1 MCAIHGYV
9 SSLYTR
15 AETNS
20 QVAEYSI
27 VYALAE
33 TDINS
38 QMRLPKKTIYM
49 NAAENNR
56 PISLYGTLEI
66 TQLKI

>member
-33 TDINS
+33 TAKF
-38 QMRLPKKTIYM
+38 L
-49 NAAENNR
+49 AEYLHQNK
-56 PISLYGTLEI
+56 ILYTSPNHR
-66 TQLKI
+66 QNDC